1 MATAVVVLVIVLVM
15 GLSFAE
21 RPFFF
26 TLFLLMAG
34 YLVLGRFYHDALRRR
49 RIRYELTEQGLAI
62 WIDGRDAPECVFT
75 LFQLRNVAPLWISSS
90 GRGTIELPPGGWAAE
105 PKWFNHW
112 DKDVPAMYPCRRLE
126 LIDDVQSVADMIR
139 SEARKAIN

>member
-1 MATAVVVLVIVLVM
+1 MATAIVVLVIVLAM

-21 RPFFF
+21 SPFFF

-34 YLVLGRFYHDALRRR
+34 YLVLGRFYHDALLRRR
-49 RIRYELTEQGLAI
+49 VRYELSEHGLAV
-62 WIDGRDAPECVFT
+62 WLDGRDAPECVFT
-75 LFQLRNVAPLWISSS
+75 LFQLRNVTPLWVLSS

-105 PKWFNHW
+105 PEWFNRW

-139 SEARKAIN
+139 SEARRAIN